1 MSIAVCACLY
11 VLKKHHCRRRHRR
24 RSVKE
29 EEEFDIVRTNIAGA
43 LAWQMSLSTVT
54 TKTGRD
60 RYILDRLKSS

>member
-11 VLKKHHCRRRHRR
+11 VLKKHHYRRRRR
-24 RSVKE
+24 RSVK

-60 RYILDRLKSS
+60 RYIYLIG